1 MTQMIV
7 APVARKVGEQ
17 VLDGVIDMF
26 LRRNAL
32 VVAALWRLP
41 ILFRA
46 LFGDLRRC
54 KHGMGRQHVEGVRR
68 GGLFAALREL
78 DDPKIHQVF
87 ARCPVGGGVA
97 YAVQNRLRKAA
108 AFHIVDAEAEA

>member
-32 VVAALWRLP
+32 VVVALWRLP

-68 GGLFAALREL
+68 GGLFAALR
-78 DDPKIHQVF
+78 ISS
-87 ARCPVGGGVA
+87 
-97 YAVQNRLRKAA
+97 LRIKKQGEVKNFCRSHPAGPRRIGLA
-108 AFHIVDAEAEA
+108 QSSGKSTLPTKE

>member
-68 GGLFAALREL
+68 GGLFAALR
-78 DDPKIHQVF
+78 IGF
-87 ARCPVGGGVA
+87 GGYVGCTPRITDIRIPPICGSFRRHRG
-97 YAVQNRLRKAA
+97 
-108 AFHIVDAEAEA
+108 